1 MMTMA
6 RTTRPRAQKSPPVPT
21 PENVVNI
28 QVVLLGII
36 AIAIIGFI
44 LLELRSVLLP
54 FVIAVLL
61 SIIFSPIVTTL
72 KKRNIPTALS
82 LIIVLIT
89 FALVLFLV
97 GLLIYS
103 STESFVNEIPKYE
116 QRMTGIIDSVV
127 QSVNRTAA
135 ELEIDLQ
142 QVHWSQAFQ
151 LSSLAGALT
160 SGVGSFL
167 NFLTN
172 LFLVLLFMLFIL
184 AGSGDLV
191 NKIRLAFPDQRAVQ
205 FAAMITNI
213 ESRVRQYLFTKTV
226 VSAATGLASFFVL
239 WVLGVDFP
247 LVWAF
252 LTFLLHYIPNIGSI
266 IAIVFPC
273 ALAFLQF
280 DSAGPPLA
288 ALILLSV
295 VHMTM
300 GNVVEPKLM
309 AFQLDLSPLM
319 VLVSL
324 IFWGWLWGAWGMILA
339 VPIMATIKIVFE
351 NLGSFR
357 PLAVIMG
364 GTAPHKAP

>member
-1 MMTMA
+1 MPK
-6 RTTRPRAQKSPPVPT
+6 TTQRRSQKPLPQPT
-21 PENVVNI
+21 PENVVNV
-28 QVVLLGII
+28 QVVLLSII
-36 AIAIIGFI
+36 AISIIGFI
-44 LLELRSVLLP
+44 LLELKAVLLP

-97 GLLIYS
+97 ALLIYS
-103 STESFVNEIPKYE
+103 STESFINEIPKYE
-116 QRMTGIIDSVV
+116 QRLARIVDGIV
-127 QSVNRTAA
+127 QSVNTTAA
-135 ELEIDLQ
+135 ELDIDLQ

-160 SGVGSFL
+160 SGIGSFL
-167 NFLTN
+167 NFLAN
-172 LFLVLLFMLFIL
+172 LFLMLLFMLFIL
-184 AGSGDLV
+184 AGSGDLG
-191 NKIRLAFPDQRAVQ
+191 NKIRHAFADRRAIQLAR
-205 FAAMITNI
+205 MIANI

-226 VSAATGLASFFVL
+226 VSAGTGIASFLVL
-239 WVLGVDFP
+239 WILGVDFP

-266 IAIVFPC
+266 IAIILPC

-280 DSAGPPLA
+280 DSAGPPVVT
-288 ALILLSV
+288 LILLSII
-295 VHMTM
+295 HMTM

-351 NLGSFR
+351 NVDS
-357 PLAVIMG
+357 
-364 GTAPHKAP
+364 

>member
-1 MMTMA
+1 MA
-6 RTTRPRAQKSPPVPT
+6 KSVRPSPSKQPASSPLK
-21 PENVVNI
+21 ENVVSI

-36 AIAIIGFI
+36 TISISGFI
-44 LLELRSVLLP
+44 LLELKSVLLP

-82 LIIVLIT
+82 LVIVLLT

-97 GLLIYS
+97 ALLIYS
-103 STESFVNEIPKYE
+103 STESFVKEIPKYE
-116 QRMTGIIDSVV
+116 QRLAGIINNID
-127 QSVNRTAA
+127 QSVNRMASD
-135 ELEIDLQ
+135 LSIDLQ
-142 QVHWSQAFQ
+142 QIHWSQAFQ
-151 LSSLAGALT
+151 LSSLASALT

-172 LFLVLLFMLFIL
+172 LFLMLLFMLFIL
-184 AGSGDLV
+184 AGSGDLG
-191 NKIRLAFPDQRAVQ
+191 NKIRHAFPDQRAGQLVG
-205 FAAMITNI
+205 MITNI
-213 ESRVRQYLFTKTV
+213 ETRVRQYLFTKTL
-226 VSAATGLASFFVL
+226 VSAATALASFLVL
-239 WVLGVDFP
+239 WITGVDFL

-266 IAIVFPC
+266 IAILLPC

-280 DSAGPPLA
+280 DSAGPA
-288 ALILLSV
+288 VVSLILLSI

-324 IFWGWLWGAWGMILA
+324 IFWGWLWGAWGMILS
-339 VPIMATIKIVFE
+339 VPIMATIKIIFE
-351 NLGSFR
+351 NVESLR
-357 PLAVIMG
+357 PVAVMMG
-364 GTAPHKAP
+364 GSNSS

>member
-1 MMTMA
+1 MTK
-6 RTTRPRAQKSPPVPT
+6 TQRPSPQKSAPSAVLR
-21 PENVVNI
+21 EDVINV
-28 QVVLLGII
+28 QVLLLAII
-36 AIAIIGFI
+36 ALAISGFI
-44 LLELRSVLLP
+44 LLELKSVLLP

-82 LIIVLIT
+82 LIIVLLT
-89 FALVLFLV
+89 FALVLFLIA
-97 GLLIYS
+97 LLIYS
-103 STESFVNEIPKYE
+103 STESFVNEVPKYE
-116 QRMTGIIDSVV
+116 ERMAGIIDTIN
-127 QSVNRTAA
+127 QSVNRIAVN
-135 ELEIDLQ
+135 LNIDLQ

-151 LSSLAGALT
+151 LSSLASALT

-172 LFLVLLFMLFIL
+172 LFLMLLFMLFIL
-184 AGSGDLV
+184 AGSGDMGS
-191 NKIRLAFPDQRAVQ
+191 KIRHAFPDRRAAQ
-205 FAAMITNI
+205 LAGMIVNI
-213 ESRVRQYLFTKTV
+213 ETRVRQYLFAKTLI
-226 VSAATGLASFFVL
+226 SAATGLASFLVL
-239 WVLGVDFP
+239 LITGVDFP

-252 LTFLLHYIPNIGSI
+252 LTFLLHFIPNIGSI
-266 IAIVFPC
+266 IAILLPC

-280 DSAGPPLA
+280 DSAGPVLVT
-288 ALILLSV
+288 LILLAI

-300 GNVVEPKLM
+300 GNVVEPRIM

-351 NLGSFR
+351 NMESLR
-357 PLAVIMG
+357 PVAVLMG
-364 GTAPHKAP
+364 GSNSD

>member
-1 MMTMA
+1 MTK
-6 RTTRPRAQKSPPVPT
+6 TQRPSPPKSAPSSPLKEDVL
-21 PENVVNI
+21 NV
-28 QVVLLGII
+28 QALLLGII
-36 AIAIIGFI
+36 AIAISGFI
-44 LLELRSVLLP
+44 LLELKSVLLP

-82 LIIVLIT
+82 LIIVLLT
-89 FALVLFLV
+89 FALVIFLV
-97 GLLIYS
+97 ALLIYS

-116 QRMTGIIDSVV
+116 QRLAGIIDTIN
-127 QSVNRTAA
+127 QSVNRIAVN
-135 ELEIDLQ
+135 LNIDLQ

-151 LSSLAGALT
+151 LSSLASALT

-172 LFLVLLFMLFIL
+172 LFLMLLFMLFIL
-184 AGSGDLV
+184 AGSGDMG
-191 NKIRLAFPDQRAVQ
+191 NKIRHAFPDRRAVQ
-205 FAAMITNI
+205 LAGMIANI
-213 ESRVRQYLFTKTV
+213 ETRVRQYLFAKTLI
-226 VSAATGLASFFVL
+226 SAATAIASFLVL
-239 WVLGVDFP
+239 LITGVDFP

-252 LTFLLHYIPNIGSI
+252 LTFLLHFIPNIGSI
-266 IAIVFPC
+266 IAILLPC

-280 DSAGPPLA
+280 DSAGPVLVTLIFLA
-288 ALILLSV
+288 I

-300 GNVVEPKLM
+300 GNVVEPKVM

-351 NLGSFR
+351 NMESLR
-357 PLAVIMG
+357 PVAVLMG
-364 GTAPHKAP
+364 GSNSD

>member
-1 MMTMA
+1 MPK
-6 RTTRPRAQKSPPVPT
+6 TTQRRSPKLP
-21 PENVVNI
+21 PEPISEHVVNI
-28 QVVLLGII
+28 QVVLLSII
-36 AIAIIGFI
+36 AISIIGFI
-44 LLELRSVLLP
+44 LLELKAVLLP

-72 KKRNIPTALS
+72 KKRNIPTVLS
-82 LIIVLIT
+82 LVIVLIT

-103 STESFVNEIPKYE
+103 STESFVNEVPKYE
-116 QRMTGIIDSVV
+116 QRMTRIIDSVV

-135 ELEIDLQ
+135 ELDFDLE

-184 AGSGDLV
+184 AGSGDLG
-191 NKIRLAFPDQRAVQ
+191 NKIRHAFPDRRAAQ
-205 FAAMITNI
+205 LAGMIANI

-226 VSAATGLASFFVL
+226 VSAATALASFFVL
-239 WVLGVDFP
+239 WILGVDFP

-266 IAIVFPC
+266 IAIILPC

-280 DSAGPPLA
+280 DSAGPSLA
-288 ALILLSV
+288 ALVLLSIV
-295 VHMTM
+295 QLTM
-300 GNVVEPKLM
+300 GNIVEPKLM

-324 IFWGWLWGAWGMILA
+324 IFWGWLWGAWGMILS
-339 VPIMATIKIVFE
+339 VPIMATLKIVFE
-351 NLGSFR
+351 NLESFR

-364 GTAPHKAP
+364 GSAPEKAP

>member
-1 MMTMA
+1 VAKTI
-6 RTTRPRAQKSPPVPT
+6 RPRSPKPSAP
-21 PENVVNI
+21 PPLKEGVVSV

-36 AIAIIGFI
+36 TISISGFI
-44 LLELRSVLLP
+44 LLELKSVLLP

-61 SIIFSPIVTTL
+61 SIIFSPIVITL

-82 LIIVLIT
+82 LIIVLLT

-97 GLLIYS
+97 ALLIYS

-116 QRMTGIIDSVV
+116 QRLAGIIDSIN
-127 QSVNRTAA
+127 QSVNRIATD
-135 ELEIDLQ
+135 LDVDLQ
-142 QVHWSQAFQ
+142 QIHWSQAFQ
-151 LSSLAGALT
+151 LSSLASALT

-184 AGSGDLV
+184 AGSGDLG
-191 NKIRLAFPDQRAVQ
+191 NKIRQAFPDRRAAQ
-205 FAAMITNI
+205 LAGMIANI
-213 ESRVRQYLFTKTV
+213 ETRVRQYLFTKTV
-226 VSAATGLASFFVL
+226 VSAATAFASFLVL
-239 WVLGVDFP
+239 WITGVDFP

-252 LTFLLHYIPNIGSI
+252 LTFLLHFIPNIGSF
-266 IAIVFPC
+266 IAILLPC
-273 ALAFLQF
+273 TLAFLQF
-280 DSAGPPLA
+280 DSAGPILIT
-288 ALILLSV
+288 LILLSI

-300 GNVVEPKLM
+300 GNVLEPKLM

-351 NLGSFR
+351 NIESLR
-357 PLAVIMG
+357 PLAALMG
-364 GTAPHKAP
+364 GSSPN